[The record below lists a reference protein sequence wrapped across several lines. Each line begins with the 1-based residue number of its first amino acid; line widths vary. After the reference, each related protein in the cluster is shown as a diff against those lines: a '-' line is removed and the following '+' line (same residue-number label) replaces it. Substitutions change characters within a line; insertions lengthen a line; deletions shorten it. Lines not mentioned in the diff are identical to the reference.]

1 MTQSITYDKFINEEV
16 YNWACKVGGLAVAY
30 IKNSEKQKNDLKT
43 QINNLLEIFKG
54 DPEEATMVLMLYIAR
69 QSARNEIPRNVAQQL
84 VSDIYQ
90 IFNSFKNNKTELE
103 EAIRKYLVLFKWVF
117 ESGISDQNQDFHKF
131 INNFIG
137 RGRGR

>member
-1 MTQSITYDKFINEEV
+1 MTHVYDYNEFISKGV
-16 YNWACKVGGLAVAY
+16 YDMACRVGGLAVLAVNK
-30 IKNSEKQKNDLKT
+30 IDKT

-54 DPEEATMVLMLYIAR
+54 DPEEATMVLMLYVAR

-117 ESGISDQNQDFHKF
+117 ESGIGDKNQDLQKF

-137 RGRGR
+137 GGKGR

>member
-1 MTQSITYDKFINEEV
+1 MTHISDYNEFISKGVYDM
-16 YNWACKVGGLAVAY
+16 ACRVGGLAVNK
-30 IKNSEKQKNDLKT
+30 IDKT

-54 DPEEATMVLMLYIAR
+54 DPEEATNVLMLYIAR

-137 RGRGR
+137 RGRVR

>member
-16 YNWACKVGGLAVAY
+16 YNWACRVGGQALSSSR
-30 IKNSEKQKNDLKT
+30 IDEKTHKT
-43 QINNLLEIFKG
+43 TINNLLETFKG
-54 DPEEATMVLMLYIAR
+54 DPIDACQILMLYIAR
-69 QSARNEIPRNVAQQL
+69 QSARNEIDKLVARQL

-137 RGRGR
+137 RGRVR

>member
-16 YNWACKVGGLAVAY
+16 YNWACRVGGQALSSR
-30 IKNSEKQKNDLKT
+30 IDEKTHKT
-43 QINNLLEIFKG
+43 TINNLLETFKG
-54 DPEEATMVLMLYIAR
+54 DPIDACQILMLYIAR
-69 QSARNEIPRNVAQQL
+69 QSARNEIDKLVARQL

-137 RGRGR
+137 RGRVR